1 MGQLHKLSLSIALL
15 FKLKL
20 KLSESANS
28 KPLQFADSVKIYCN
42 AELCSSISWSLKHR
56 SDIMIGTVIYNMEGI
71 PLYSTKLLRKRYAAE
86 LLQYQKRAK
95 CLE

>member
-20 KLSESANS
+20 KLSESVNH
-28 KPLQFADSVKIYCN
+28 KPLKFADSMKIYCN
-42 AELCSSISWSLKHR
+42 AKLCSSISWSLKQL
-56 SDIMIGTVIYNMEGI
+56 DIIVSTMIYIMEGI